1 MTPMIG
7 KFFPNGM
14 YTFTS
19 SVSFKNEPFSSEQH
33 QLEFD
38 EMASPSNRTD
48 KNRTDK
54 NLGAGNSGQAAVE
67 FAMIASV
74 MLLLLFALI
83 DFGRVLNCLQLMVG
97 LSRQGSNLAS
107 RGTSLPNSAAAVVV
121 GDGPLDITHNG
132 EVIITSVT
140 NTNNINLIT
149 GQASQGGISRS
160 SRIGTGVGN
169 TASVPAGGGQHAPT
183 RADYLCN

>member
-1 MTPMIG
+1 
-7 KFFPNGM
+7 
-14 YTFTS
+14 
-19 SVSFKNEPFSSEQH
+19 
-33 QLEFD
+33 
-38 EMASPSNRTD
+38 MASPGNWTV
-48 KNRTDK
+48 K
-54 NLGAGNSGQAAVE
+54 NLRSGNSGQAAVE

-74 MLLLLFALI
+74 MLLILFALI
-83 DFGRVLNCLQLMVG
+83 DFGRVLNSLQLMVG

-140 NTNNINLIT
+140 NTNNVNLIT

-169 TASVPAGGGQHAPT
+169 TASVPPAAASMLQPGQTIYVTEVFYTYQPVTPIGNFMEITMPSTLYEA
-183 RADYLCN
+183 AYF

>member
-1 MTPMIG
+1 
-7 KFFPNGM
+7 
-14 YTFTS
+14 
-19 SVSFKNEPFSSEQH
+19 
-33 QLEFD
+33 
-38 EMASPSNRTD
+38 
-48 KNRTDK
+48 
-54 NLGAGNSGQAAVE
+54 
-67 FAMIASV
+67 MIASV

-121 GDGPLDITHNG
+121 GDGPLDITRNG
-132 EVIITSVT
+132 EVIVTSVT
-140 NTNNINLIT
+140 NTNNVNLIT

-169 TASVPAGGGQHAPT
+169 TASVPPAAASMLQPGQTIYVTEVFYTYQPITPIGNLMKITMPSTLYEA
-183 RADYLCN
+183 AYF